1 MRISGLWKRIH
12 LPNSID
18 VGGNEEAGGGEEDV
32 GKLAA
37 SSVGR
42 DDGLMRDMG
51 QGGKLGLRRAGGR
64 HAVGAGS
71 SACEGLHEVEGDTG
85 DAA

>member
-1 MRISGLWKRIH
+1 VRISGLWKRIH

-18 VGGNEEAGGGEEDV
+18 VGGNEEADGGEEDV

-37 SSVGR
+37 PSVGR

-51 QGGKLGLRRAGGR
+51 
-64 HAVGAGS
+64 
-71 SACEGLHEVEGDTG
+71 
-85 DAA
+85 

>member
-1 MRISGLWKRIH
+1 MLVRRVKVRISGLWKRIH

-37 SSVGR
+37 PGVGR
-42 DDGLMRDMG
+42 DDGLTQDMG

-64 HAVGAGS
+64 HAVGGWIIGLRR
-71 SACEGLHEVEGDTG
+71 SA
-85 DAA
+85 